1 MTICVYV
8 ELDGREEV
16 GNSSSNMNNTKEKK
30 GKSSPSSK
38 KNVSLQQKARMNL
51 LESKFRWLNEQLY
64 NKTSTSAFELFKNNS
79 KLFDEGFSSVVESW
93 PKNPVDIFIEYLK
106 QKPKNLIVA
115 DLGCGEAKIAKEAP
129 NKILSFDFVAKN
141 DKIIVFIFSLSLMGT
156 NYIEFL
162 KEAHREL
169 KVAEVVSRFTDINS
183 FIKVLTEIGFEF
195 IRKELLNSEI
205 LDNLLKPCVYKKR

>member
-1 MTICVYV
+1 MSLFEVPDWNLG
-8 ELDGREEV
+8 ELITQKPETNKNNSKRKHRKNKISKDKKKKSYDEKVKNVDKKEEV

-79 KLFDEGFSSVVESW
+79 KLFDE
-93 PKNPVDIFIEYLK
+93 YLK

-141 DKIIVFIFSLSLMGT
+141 DKIIVCDIAKILFFDIVIFSLSLMGT

-162 KEAHREL
+162 KEAHR
-169 KVAEVVSRFTDINS
+169 V
-183 FIKVLTEIGFEF
+183 
-195 IRKELLNSEI
+195 
-205 LDNLLKPCVYKKR
+205 LKPK

>member
-1 MTICVYV
+1 MSLFEVPDWNLG
-8 ELDGREEV
+8 ELITQKPETNKNNSKRKHRKNKISKDKKKKSYDEKVKNVDKKEEV
-16 GNSSSNMNNTKEKK
+16 GNSSSNMNNTKKK

-79 KLFDEGFSSVVESW
+79 KLFD
-93 PKNPVDIFIEYLK
+93 EYLK

-162 KEAHREL
+162 KEAHR
-169 KVAEVVSRFTDINS
+169 V
-183 FIKVLTEIGFEF
+183 
-195 IRKELLNSEI
+195 
-205 LDNLLKPCVYKKR
+205 LKPK

>member
-1 MTICVYV
+1 KRKHRKNKISKDKKKKSYDEKVKNV
-8 ELDGREEV
+8 DKKEEV

-79 KLFDEGFSSVVESW
+79 KLFDE
-93 PKNPVDIFIEYLK
+93 YLK

-162 KEAHREL
+162 KEAHR
-169 KVAEVVSRFTDINS
+169 V
-183 FIKVLTEIGFEF
+183 
-195 IRKELLNSEI
+195 
-205 LDNLLKPCVYKKR
+205 LKPK